1 MHKLQKYHH
10 YLEILTSLLTSC
22 NHETYRCD
30 DDTDRQTL
38 HNFIIDAV
46 SPIFC
51 DLMNTILFTGFF
63 TFGVRCGWWVM
74 AHFLKIRNRSRTTH
88 RCEIIYEQVLSLL
101 VSNPYLNI

>member
-38 HNFIIDAV
+38 HNFIIDAA
-46 SPIFC
+46 SPIF
-51 DLMNTILFTGFF
+51 L
-63 TFGVRCGWWVM
+63 
-74 AHFLKIRNRSRTTH
+74 RSDQYYSLYRVFH
-88 RCEIIYEQVLSLL
+88 SRCEMWMVGHGTFS
-101 VSNPYLNI
+101 